1 MRQNLTELAITEGVL
16 CHLEDVSFKPKYTV
30 AQRTNSPII
39 VVSTS
44 QVSSFAKIVSQNV
57 S

>member
-16 CHLEDVSFKPKYTV
+16 CHLGDVSFKPKYTV